1 MLQQRIKQSLQQAQ
15 LNAQLKL
22 KQTKQKIKLSQANTD
37 YKIRQSVAKFK
48 QKNTARNQKFK
59 QNLKQKSINIKNNA
73 KKIKNIKIKI
83 NLKSTKKQKQQENA
97 QLETTKHVQK
107 GLKIIEKYP
116 LYEPFAQVVIAQ
128 DTKTGEH
135 NYILDELQLDPLER
149 SVYNRILEMLLAEIE
164 CPKEEIKDPRKFF
177 AEEAKKIVAKYRIS
191 LGWLPDVSWYKILYH
206 AERDLVGFGKIDPL
220 MRDPNIEDISCD
232 GVNRPVYI
240 WHRVY
245 ESIETNVKF
254 ESDEELDN
262 LVVKLVH
269 MSGKHVSSAFPIVDA
284 SLPGKHR
291 LAVAYRREIT
301 PFGTAFTIRKFRE
314 DPYSIIDL
322 INIGT
327 FTEEMAA
334 YLWVCLE
341 NRASVMVLGGTAAGK
356 TTALNALGC
365 LVKPGSKIMTI
376 EETAELNLSHE
387 NWVSLIARQSYGLGG
402 STVGEVALFDLVK
415 TCMRHRPDL
424 MIVGEVRGQEAYV
437 LFQALATG
445 HGGMCT
451 MHAENVLSA
460 VKRLTQKP
468 MDISPAYIPLMN
480 IVMSVQRVH
489 LVKNGEKKAYRR
501 VLSVNEI
508 IDSEKFVNPFKWDP
522 IKDLQTIDLDSSF
535 LLSNFSER
543 LGITREQLIEEMN
556 RRKDVLSW
564 MRKSNIRS
572 YKEVASIIAEYYA
585 RPKMFYEK
593 IMGAEEVKPTAVV
606 RQA

>member
-1 MLQQRIKQSLQQAQ
+1 MKIPPIKQSL
-15 LNAQLKL
+15 KESI
-22 KQTKQKIKLSQANTD
+22 QKISAKLQQTGS
-37 YKIRQSVAKFK
+37 
-48 QKNTARNQKFK
+48 
-59 QNLKQKSINIKNNA
+59 NIKLHFKRPEPTPKIQEVNVEKPKTKSFKLPKLIVTPKERKGSSKGFSIRFSQ
-73 KKIKNIKIKI
+73 KKK
-83 NLKSTKKQKQQENA
+83 
-97 QLETTKHVQK
+97 LEQIAPVKVKVIPK
-107 GLKIIEKYP
+107 GVKIIEKYP
-116 LYEPFAQVVIAQ
+116 LYEPFSQVVIVQ
-128 DTKTGEH
+128 EPKTGEH
-135 NYILDELQLDPLER
+135 KYILDELQLDEMER
-149 SVYNRILEMLLAEIE
+149 GVYNRILKMLLAEIDS
-164 CPKEEIKDPRKFF
+164 PKEEVKDPRKFF
-177 AEEAKKIVAKYRIS
+177 AEEAKKIVDKYRIS

-206 AERDLVGFGKIDPL
+206 AERDLVGFGKIDSL

-232 GVNRPVYI
+232 GVSKPVYI
-240 WHRVY
+240 WHRLF
-245 ESIETNVKF
+245 ESIETNLQF
-254 ESDEELDN
+254 ESDEDLDN

-269 MSGKHVSSAFPIVDA
+269 MAGKHVSSAFPIVDA

-301 PFGTAFTIRKFRE
+301 PFGTAFTIRKFRD

-327 FTEEMAA
+327 FTEDMAA

-365 LVKPGSKIMTI
+365 LIKPGSKIMTI

-402 STVGEVALFDLVK
+402 SSVGEVALFDLVK

-451 MHAENVLSA
+451 MHAENVESA

-489 LVKNGEKKAYRR
+489 LVKNGEKRAYRR

-508 IDSEKFVNPFKWDP
+508 IDHEKFVNPFKWDP
-522 IKDLQTIDLDSSF
+522 LQDEQTIDLDSSF
-535 LLSNFSER
+535 LLTTIAER
-543 LGITREQLIEEMN
+543 LGLTRKQLVKELG
-556 RRKDVLSW
+556 RRTEVLRW
-564 MRKSNIRS
+564 MRQKNIRS
-572 YKEVASIIAEYYA
+572 YKEVATIIAEYYA
-585 RPKMFYEK
+585 RPKEFFDKMVK
-593 IMGAEEVKPTAVV
+593 DGEVLPIAAS
-606 RQA
+606 R

>member
-1 MLQQRIKQSLQQAQ
+1 MS
-15 LNAQLKL
+15 KL
-22 KQTKQKIKLSQANTD
+22 
-37 YKIRQSVAKFK
+37 
-48 QKNTARNQKFK
+48 
-59 QNLKQKSINIKNNA
+59 NLKQSIKESIDKTVAKLKRSNKAKKSPKKPKINIKGSLANTSA
-73 KKIKNIKIKI
+73 RIKNIKLPKIKLKIPKI
-83 NLKSTKKQKQQENA
+83 NLKLKLNSKKKKVEIEPSPITKT
-97 QLETTKHVQK
+97 LQK
-107 GLKIIEKYP
+107 GVKIVDKYS
-116 LYEPFAQVVIAQ
+116 LYEPFAQVAIIQ
-128 DTKTGEH
+128 DPKTGEH
-135 NYILDELQLDPLER
+135 KYILDELQLDPMER
-149 SVYNRILEMLLAEIE
+149 GIYNRILEILLAEIE
-164 CPKEEIKDPRKFF
+164 SPKEEITDPRKFF
-177 AEEAKKIVAKYRIS
+177 AEEAKKIVEKYRIS

-232 GVNRPVYI
+232 GVNKPVYI
-240 WHRVY
+240 WHRVF
-245 ESIETNVKF
+245 ESIETNLQF
-254 ESDEELDN
+254 ESDEDLDN

-269 MSGKHVSSAFPIVDA
+269 MAGKHVSSAFPIVDA

-301 PFGTAFTIRKFRE
+301 PFGTAYTIRKFRE

-334 YLWVCLE
+334 YLWICLE

-365 LVKPGSKIMTI
+365 LIKPGSKIMTI

-402 STVGEVALFDLVK
+402 SSVGEVALFDLVK

-451 MHAENVLSA
+451 MHAENVQSA
-460 VKRLTQKP
+460 IRRLTQKP

-501 VLSVNEI
+501 MLSVNEI
-508 IDSEKFVNPFKWDP
+508 IDSEKYVNPFKWDP
-522 IKDLQTIDLDSSF
+522 IKDQQMVDIDSSF
-535 LLSNFSER
+535 LLTNYSER
-543 LGITREQLIEEMN
+543 LGITREQLVDELN
-556 RRKDVLSW
+556 RRRDVLHW
-564 MRKSNIRS
+564 MIKSNIRS

-585 RPKMFYEK
+585 RPKEFYQRTVES
-593 IMGAEEVKPTAVV
+593 EEAKPVAV
-606 RQA
+606 AK